1 MNIISRFIIANG
13 VRFSVSELYPY
24 HSDGISRPTLR
35 IYIPFET
42 ATFDDIYNNI
52 MNNATEIEEWAI
64 VEENDTQVEKH
75 LTTHTNYTNSSSA
88 EYNKDDM
95 YPNHWVIDI
104 VRKTQAELQSD
115 ANSAMIEANELA
127 LLDVFEAVIPS
138 DEE

>member
-64 VEENDTQVEKH
+64 VEENDAQVEKH

-104 VRKTQAELQSD
+104 VRKTH
-115 ANSAMIEANELA
+115 SAMIEANELA

-138 DEE
+138 EEE